1 MNVENEMKEEEGQW
15 NAMMACSI
23 MDNVEQMTLIFLL
36 RLSNQ
41 IIEKAMSKDQ
51 QKVLKDSTDEYT
63 WQNTRS
69 FDNLYGGSVWTD
81 QAADSAFHEH
91 RLGVESYEEY
101 FHWLKPHLRE
111 QYGMNDIPGLLF
123 SRR

>member
-1 MNVENEMKEEEGQW
+1 MNVENEIKVIGMKIKSKMKEEGQW
-15 NAMMACSI
+15 NAMIACSI

-63 WQNTRS
+63 CQNTRS
-69 FDNLYGGSVWTD
+69 FDNLYGGSV
-81 QAADSAFHEH
+81 
-91 RLGVESYEEY
+91 
-101 FHWLKPHLRE
+101 
-111 QYGMNDIPGLLF
+111 
-123 SRR
+123 